1 MTRASVL
8 VEAKSLCKQFIVPP
22 KKILNA
28 LDNLSL
34 NFKSGQITALVGADG
49 AGKTTLLRMICG
61 LLTPSSGKLTVLG
74 FDSVNEAQKIQNR
87 ISYMP
92 QRFGLYE
99 DLSVQEN
106 FDLYA
111 NLHGVPTQEKNE
123 RFERLMQIMDLYRF
137 TTRPAG
143 KLSGGMKQKLG
154 LACTLVRSPELLLL
168 DEPSVGVDPY
178 SRQELWRI
186 IKQLVGDEK
195 LSVLLSTT
203 YLDEAARCE
212 EVFILHEG
220 KLLAQGTPKSISN
233 KADGLCFSVAPTANQ
248 HVRLLQTMLFDHP
261 IIIDSVP
268 RGGQAHVVFR
278 QKPNKATL
286 QETLGNNICQAT
298 KAELEDGFMVLLSEQ
313 KESSPHKQI
322 KPLNAKISAKKIQTE
337 NIITVKNLLRR
348 FGDFIAVD
356 HTSFDVK
363 KGEIFGLLGPNGAG
377 KTTTFR
383 MLCGLLPASDG
394 FLEVGGINLRT
405 ARASARK
412 KIGYVSQKF
421 SLYGNLTT
429 EENLHFFGRAY
440 GLYGKTLKQRI
451 AEIIDEFDLGT
462 FYKTPTIQ
470 IPGGF
475 KQRLSMATALLHKP
489 DVLFLDEATSGADTI
504 ARRNFWRQISSLT
517 EQGTTTIITTHFM
530 EEAEYCDRVLI
541 QDAGKML
548 ALGTPQQI
556 REQAAPDEADKISMD
571 QAFIRIVLQSREHLH
586 SRYNQ

>member
-1 MTRASVL
+1 MMTNTSTPVL

-28 LDNLSL
+28 LDDLSL
-34 NFKSGQITALVGADG
+34 TFKSGQISALVGADG
-49 AGKTTLLRMICG
+49 AGKTTLLRLICG
-61 LLTPSSGKLTVLG
+61 LLIPNSGQLTVLG
-74 FDSVNEAQKIQNR
+74 FDNVTQAQEIQNR

-92 QRFGLYE
+92 QRFGLYD

-106 FDLYA
+106 FELYA
-111 NLHGVPTQEKNE
+111 NLHGVSHQEKNE
-123 RFERLMQIMDLYRF
+123 RFERLMRMMDLDRF
-137 TTRPAG
+137 ITRPAG

-154 LACTLVRSPELLLL
+154 LACTLVRSPDLLLL

-178 SRQELWRI
+178 SRQELWAI
-186 IKQLVGDEK
+186 IKQLVEDEK
-195 LSVLLSTT
+195 LSVVLSTT

-220 KLLAQGTPKSISN
+220 KLLAQGTPEQISN
-233 KADGLCFSVAPTANQ
+233 KAQGLCFSVTPAVNQ
-248 HVRLLQTMLFDHP
+248 HVRTLQTMLFDSP

-268 RGGQAHVVFR
+268 RGGQVHIVF
-278 QKPNKATL
+278 KNIPNQASLT
-286 QETLGNNICQAT
+286 GNSYQASNPD
-298 KAELEDGFMVLLSEQ
+298 LEDGFMVLLSEQ
-313 KESSPHKQI
+313 NASTSEHAVVVDSSKI
-322 KPLNAKISAKKIQTE
+322 NATTNAQTE

-356 HTSFDVK
+356 HTSFEVK

-377 KTTTFR
+377 KTTTFK

-405 ARASARK
+405 ARVSARK

-429 EENLHFFGRAY
+429 EENLQFFGRAY
-440 GLYGKTLKQRI
+440 GLYGKALKQRLS
-451 AEIIDEFDLGT
+451 EVIDEFDLSA

-489 DVLFLDEATSGADTI
+489 EVLFLDEATSGADTI

-556 REQAAPDEADKISMD
+556 REQAAPDEANNINMD
-571 QAFIRIVLQSREHLH
+571 QAFIRIVLQSRAQLLNGN
-586 SRYNQ
+586 NQ